1 MDIVSIANKLGEIA
15 TVTSVEQDVYEIITG
30 AKINGKTP
38 LKIYLVKDGNVIKLC
53 DKKNTLKYMNQMYEL
68 KSIDV
73 KNCITA
79 VIKLYGFSIS
89 SGELCANI
97 KSELTLKEVFY
108 NYIICVG
115 QLVNMYAFFD
125 NP

>member
-1 MDIVSIANKLGEIA
+1 MDIVSIANKLGAIA
-15 TVTSVEQDVYEIITG
+15 TVTNVEQDVYEIITG
-30 AKINGKTP
+30 AKINEKTP
-38 LKIYLVKDGNVIKLC
+38 IKIYLVKDGNAIKLC

-73 KNCITA
+73 KNCISA
-79 VIKLYGFSIS
+79 VIKLYGFNIS
-89 SGELCANI
+89 SGELCANV
-97 KSELTLKEVFY
+97 KSEATLREVFY

-115 QLVNMYAFFD
+115 QLANMYAFFD